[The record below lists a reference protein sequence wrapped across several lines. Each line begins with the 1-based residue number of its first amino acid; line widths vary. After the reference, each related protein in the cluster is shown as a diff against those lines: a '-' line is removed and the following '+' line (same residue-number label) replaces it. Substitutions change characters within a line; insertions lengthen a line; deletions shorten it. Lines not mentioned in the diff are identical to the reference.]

1 MVTNQ
6 QKSVENATVKSHVT
20 AIPSITITSEKETT
34 VKATQANNH
43 SPSIP
48 VVTSPSFLD
57 TIPLPTPSPI
67 IPAPSDS
74 SKFKAAV
81 TVNRHLFVNTV
92 WTSVCEVLNR
102 QTSTTEVMR
111 KCIVDRMRNITAVP
125 IIEVDPN
132 NEQMHLRDKEVMN
145 PGGFWNGYLLKQADF
160 IVFEVKPDDG
170 STSYQWLNRT
180 TKSPFMSDTIVYTTL
195 VEYTEKL
202 CRYVHCVV
210 PKEITPWVKHLYLV
224 WVPQKE

>member
-1 MVTNQ
+1 MVTNH
-6 QKSVENATVKSHVT
+6 AKSHVT
-20 AIPSITITSEKETT
+20 PIPSITITSDKETT
-34 VKATQANNH
+34 VKATSIQASNH

-57 TIPLPTPSPI
+57 TIPLPIPSPI
-67 IPAPSDS
+67 IAAASDS

-81 TVNRHLFVNTV
+81 IVNRHLYVNTI

-102 QTSTTEVMR
+102 QRSTTEVMR
-111 KCIVDRMRNITAVP
+111 KCIVNRMRNIAAVPLP
-125 IIEVDPN
+125 IIEVDAN
-132 NEQMHLRDKEVMN
+132 NEQMHARDKEAMN
-145 PGGFWNGYLLKQADF
+145 PGGFWNGYLLKQADY

-180 TKSPFMSDTIVYTTL
+180 TKSPFMRDTIVYTTL
-195 VEYTEKL
+195 VEYTEKMS
-202 CRYVHCVV
+202 RYVHCVV
-210 PKEITPWVKHLYLV
+210 PKEISAWVKHLYLV